1 MPEQLQQK
9 LGPSVEL
16 GEGWQC
22 ALVPTYLFALTETE
36 QSVEMRFLRL
46 ARTGSDYI
54 RISKLPGP
62 TAGLLVAALI
72 FKKNPTRLPQINGL
86 SRNSAEAA
94 NLVSFLLPA
103 RSGGCEQPCFTV
115 AQAV

>member
-54 RISKLPGP
+54 RISKLPGS
-62 TAGLLVAALI
+62 TAGLFPAPLI
-72 FKKNPTRLPQINGL
+72 FK
-86 SRNSAEAA
+86 
-94 NLVSFLLPA
+94 A
-103 RSGGCEQPCFTV
+103 RPGELKKLF
-115 AQAV
+115 